1 MFNLRSSCFDD
12 VNMSIENKYLLNNN
26 LYKLIFDFCNPEDI
40 CRISECSKKFNEITK
55 ELDYKFISIFEEN
68 YCSSYTNY
76 E

>member
-1 MFNLRSSCFDD
+1 MFNLRSSFFDD
-12 VNMSIENKYLLNNN
+12 INMTVENKYLLNDN

-40 CRISECSKKFNEITK
+40 CHISLCSKKFNEISK

-68 YCSSYTNY
+68 YCSSYSNY